1 MSRNWGIPSKPGNS
15 AMRYAK
21 NTRPLT
27 TLLTSAAFGI
37 FGAVIAGAS
46 FSEARLLLAGLF
58 HDKSLYGA
66 VTAAAFGAWFYVWL
80 VRPRFAA
87 HFNEGS
93 TINNTTNT
101 DEVDPFFDILRFYA
115 RASAGLVLALFL
127 AKFAHYLTGNLIAT
141 LLLCVIGGGGA
152 AAAFQ
157 TVISFVP
164 GYDQE
169 PGA

>member
-1 MSRNWGIPSKPGNS
+1 MSRNWGIPSKPGN
-15 AMRYAK
+15 RTLRTAK
-21 NTRPLT
+21 NTRPIATALIS
-27 TLLTSAAFGI
+27 LGFGI
-37 FGAVIAGAS
+37 IGALIAGVS
-46 FSEARLLLAGLF
+46 FNQARLMLAGLF

-66 VTAAAFGAWFYVWL
+66 VIAAVFGCWFYVWL

-87 HFNEGS
+87 HFSAENQPNS
-93 TINNTTNT
+93 A
-101 DEVDPFFDILRFYA
+101 DPFFDIARFYA
-115 RASAGLVLALFL
+115 RAAAGLLIFLFIARTSHHLA
-127 AKFAHYLTGNLIAT
+127 GDMVAT
-141 LLLCVIGGGGA
+141 LLLCVAGGGGA